1 MNGEYILNNETGTLQ
16 IDHENNTAL
25 IINNSR
31 RIPISYALADKTE
44 AVVVGNNTFL
54 LITWRD
60 AYIVPPYYEPPLS
73 VLGLPLCSD
82 LNTGM
87 RENAP
92 RIAVLTVVA
101 VILVG
106 ILLWRLRTRG
116 GHEAIQI

>member
-1 MNGEYILNNETGTLQ
+1 MNGEYIPNNETGTLQ
-16 IDHENNTAL
+16 IDHENNTAF
-25 IINNSR
+25 IINNGR

-60 AYIVPPYYEPPLS
+60 AYIVPPYYEPLS

-87 RENAP
+87 RENIP
-92 RIAVLTVVA
+92 KISVLAVVA

-106 ILLWRLRTRG
+106 IILWRLETR
-116 GHEAIQI
+116 